1 MKATC
6 TNDSA
11 FGVNGNHKLL
21 DALKKRDEIV
31 VKKDFAFHGRTQSR
45 DRANVV
51 GAGWANA
58 VGHPL
63 NGSGFANLGCE
74 DELVANQIDVN
85 V

>member
-1 MKATC
+1 
-6 TNDSA
+6 
-11 FGVNGNHKLL
+11 
-21 DALKKRDEIV
+21 V
-31 VKKDFAFHGRTQSR
+31 VKKDFAFHWRSQRS

-74 DELVANQIDVN
+74 DELVTNQVN
-85 V
+85 VNV